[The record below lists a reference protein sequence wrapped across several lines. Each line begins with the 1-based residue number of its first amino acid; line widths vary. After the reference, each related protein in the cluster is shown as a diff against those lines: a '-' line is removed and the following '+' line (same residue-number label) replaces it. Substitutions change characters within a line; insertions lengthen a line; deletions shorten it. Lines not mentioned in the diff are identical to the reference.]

1 MRKQAIIGMR
11 KCAFKIDS
19 LKRFPTFRECQC
31 VMTFVQLSDGVETA
45 VTGLDEVRGAPLH
58 DEANV
63 GHVDIAQP
71 VDALHLRIDETLFR
85 IFGDSLVNSTM
96 Q

>member
-1 MRKQAIIGMR
+1 
-11 KCAFKIDS
+11 
-19 LKRFPTFRECQC
+19 
-31 VMTFVQLSDGVETA
+31 MTFVQLSDGVETA

-96 Q
+96 QWIRRWLKVGKYWLWNGYNDHDYS